1 MKKVKH
7 FKPILTKIGIDLL
20 LHLSCN
26 SVWPFITGH
35 FVFCTSRAMGVHHCE
50 QGKKLIPMK
59 VLKFLSSILKE
70 KYDDRWV
77 GSSKVGNSG
86 AWENNVTHS
95 Y

>member
-50 QGKKLIPMK
+50 QGKKIDTDEGFKISLFNIERK
-59 VLKFLSSILKE
+59 I
-70 KYDDRWV
+70 R
-77 GSSKVGNSG
+77 
-86 AWENNVTHS
+86 
-95 Y
+95 